1 MYIYIYIYNFKSINN
16 VLDAKML
23 LKPNLFNKM
32 FRFFYSESLIY
43 NFIITIFSTITIFN
57 DFLQYITNNKFSIGI
72 FHTHIQ

>member
-43 NFIITIFSTITIFN
+43 NFHNYNF
-57 DFLQYITNNKFSIGI
+57 QYNNHF
-72 FHTHIQ
+72 